1 MNTRDKILRHATKLF
16 AKEGLPGVS
25 MRHLAADTKISPS
38 VIYHYFENKDVLLK
52 ELFDHLSNELGRERR
67 LLAQPDTA
75 GEMLKERIAFQ
86 LDHAE
91 AVVAIL
97 KFYFAYRK
105 TFAKVHLGYVP
116 ETAYRHI
123 KEVLEYG
130 VKTGEFIPMEIDE
143 EAKVITHAING
154 FLLEYYPETPT
165 LKERTQMIE
174 SIYRFI
180 IRSLA
185 TKKV

>member
-16 AKEGLPGVS
+16 AQEGMLGAS
-25 MRHLAADTKISPS
+25 MRRLASETKIAPS

-52 ELFDHLSNELGRERR
+52 ELFDHLSKELGRERK
-67 LLAQPDTA
+67 LLSQPESAQ
-75 GEMLKERIAFQ
+75 EMLRERIAFQ

-97 KFYFAYRK
+97 KFYFAYRN
-105 TFAKVHLGYVP
+105 TFTKVHLGYVP

-123 KEVLEYG
+123 KEVLDYG
-130 VKTGEFIPMEIDE
+130 LKTNEFIPMEVDE

-154 FLLEYYPETPT
+154 FLLEYYPVKPSPE
-165 LKERTQMIE
+165 ERAQMIN
-174 SIYRFI
+174 SIHRFI
-180 IRSLA
+180 MRSIG
-185 TKKV
+185 K